1 MRQGF
6 KKVALVLSTALV
18 GCATGTD
25 GVVAMGPD
33 MYMIGGQGKF
43 TDYSGSAV
51 KARFFEDAGK
61 YCRSKNRV
69 MLPMNST
76 AKDSGFGTYASAEVQ
91 FRCVAADDPRLP
103 K

>member
-1 MRQGF
+1 MRMIAAASCL
-6 KKVALVLSTALV
+6 ALVVLV
-18 GCATGTD
+18 AGCATGTD
-25 GVVAMGPD
+25 GVVQMGPD

-51 KARFFEDAGK
+51 KARFYQDAAK
-61 YCRSKNRV
+61 YCQAKNRV
-69 MLPMNST
+69 MLPANST
-76 AKDSGFGTYASAEVQ
+76 GQDAGFGTYASAEVQ